1 LITLTSTK
9 KEKKQLLEYLSK
21 GEKDLK
27 NNEPK
32 DFEDFLICCK
42 LFTKPQSYGTK
53 IQNRWIKDNGYHKIN
68 SSKNRGDYKDINLYV
83 EFKVS
88 YFLDNQ
94 WNLLQLRPYQKID
107 RYDIM
112 LIDKN
117 YKYKLYQ
124 IPKKQMDRLLK
135 EYGYVAHGTKD
146 SNIENKNLE
155 YRISIKENMLL
166 NIEKYLVKKIK
177 QKNNIERFF

>member
-9 KEKKQLLEYLSK
+9 KEKKQLLEHLSK
-21 GEKDLK
+21 CEKDLK
-27 NNEPK
+27 NNEPE

-42 LFTKPQSYGTK
+42 LFTNPQSYGTK
-53 IQNRWIKDNGYHKIN
+53 IQNRWIRDNGYHKVN
-68 SSKNRGDYKDINLYV
+68 SSKNCGDYKDMDSYV

-88 YFLDNQ
+88 YFSNNK
-94 WNLLQLRPYQKID
+94 WTLLQLRPYQKID

-117 YKYKLYQ
+117 YKYELYE

-135 EYGYVAHGTKD
+135 QYGDVAHGTKD

-155 YRISIKENMLL
+155 YRISIKKHMLL
-166 NIEKYLVKKIK
+166 IIEKYLVKKIN
-177 QKNNIERFF
+177 QKNNMERFF